1 MPQRGSRNGKG
12 ASKVTSRR
20 GAGAPRKATSSQVE
34 TCDETCDVCCLPIV
48 DDKEDALLC
57 EGTCQKWFHRYCAGV
72 SSTCFRMLSNS
83 STPFVCWLCSQE
95 LHRTVVAQLQAEISA
110 LREEVLELNNGMK
123 ASPQWSQVV
132 ARNAK
137 PTRTRKAISST
148 ERSNSTQSN
157 RTKPPPPAQV
167 LDANAGLQMKTR
179 YRRKSA
185 EKVKIEGKR
194 KIWGTLRSTTTVAVK
209 NAIKSTTDL
218 EVDVKRKYKT
228 TAPGRGD
235 SMRVSRWW
243 FVVSANEEL
252 LKQLEGKWSSVKLQ
266 TNWGLEPVLC
276 FNDVDESAQAIQVL
290 PNEPAPPDHATSS
303 SHSQSQTLVQDE
315 GDSVNVTACPQQSH
329 ENSAP
334 PAPQD

>member
-1 MPQRGSRNGKG
+1 M
-12 ASKVTSRR
+12 
-20 GAGAPRKATSSQVE
+20 
-34 TCDETCDVCCLPIV
+34 
-48 DDKEDALLC
+48 
-57 EGTCQKWFHRYCAGV
+57 Y
-72 SSTCFRMLSNS
+72 
-83 STPFVCWLCSQE
+83 
-95 LHRTVVAQLQAEISA
+95 AEISA
-110 LREEVLELNNGMK
+110 LREEVLELNNSVK
-123 ASPQWSQVV
+123 AGPHGQWSQVV

-137 PTRTRKAISST
+137 STRTRKVISST
-148 ERSNSTQSN
+148 ERSNSMQPN
-157 RTKPPPPAQV
+157 RTKPPHPAQV
-167 LDANAGLQMKTR
+167 PDADTGLQTKTR

-209 NAIKSTTDL
+209 NAIKSMTDL

-235 SMRVSRWW
+235 SMRISRWW

-266 TNWGLEPVLC
+266 TNWSLEPVLC
-276 FNDVDESAQAIQVL
+276 FNDVDESALVI

-303 SHSQSQTLVQDE
+303 SHSQSQALVQDE
-315 GDSVNVTACPQQSH
+315 SDSVNVTACPQQSH